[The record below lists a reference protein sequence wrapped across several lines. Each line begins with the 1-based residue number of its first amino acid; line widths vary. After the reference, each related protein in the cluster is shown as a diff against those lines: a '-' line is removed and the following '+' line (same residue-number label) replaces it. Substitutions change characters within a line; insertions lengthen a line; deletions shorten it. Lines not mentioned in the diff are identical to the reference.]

1 MRLRDAALR
10 GSRLAFAHLTGR
22 AVPFHA
28 TLSVTQ
34 RCNHHCVYCSRPEQ
48 AGDELTTLEWCRVL
62 DELRGLGTER
72 VAFSGGEPLLRGD
85 LGSIVAHARG
95 LGLRCAMNTNG
106 ALVPRGRAVISRLQ
120 TLIISLDGDAASHD
134 RNRGRGSHA
143 GAVRAIESA
152 RSWGVPVKVNAV
164 LNANNVRS
172 LDWLL
177 DFCEKRDL
185 PLTLNVM
192 RAEKSALWKGAAR
205 HRLADADVRALIDR
219 IIAAKDDHGC
229 ILFSKSAFRLSRHWP
244 DFGRDHL
251 TRAEDANHPAGPLCS
266 AGRFH
271 CIIEPDG
278 RLFPCI
284 VTIGRVP
291 ALDVRKAGVAK
302 ALDLA
307 KRHDCAAC
315 YSPCLIEINSLFA
328 LRPRVLASLGS
339 TYLRGRIE

>member
-10 GSRLAFAHLTGR
+10 GSRLVFAHLTGR
-22 AVPFHA
+22 AVPFHV

-34 RCNHHCVYCSRPEQ
+34 LCNHHCVYCSRPEE
-48 AGDELTTLEWCRVL
+48 AGDEMTTREWCGVL
-62 DELRGLGTER
+62 DELRGLGTAR
-72 VAFSGGEPLLRGD
+72 IAFSGGEPLLRDD
-85 LGSIVAHARG
+85 LESIVAQARS

-106 ALVPRGRAVISRLQ
+106 SLVPRRRAVISKLQ
-120 TLIISLDGDAASHD
+120 TLIVSLDGDAASHD

-143 GAVRAIESA
+143 GALRAIESA

-164 LNANNVRS
+164 LNANNVGG

-205 HRLADADVRALIDR
+205 HRLADADARALIGR

-229 ILFSKSAFRLSRHWP
+229 ILFSRSTYRFARQWP
-244 DFGRDHL
+244 DFGRDRI
-251 TRAEDANHPAGPLCS
+251 TRKEAGDHPAGPRCS

-284 VTIGRVP
+284 AAIGRVP
-291 ALDVRKAGVAK
+291 AQDVRKAGVAK

-307 KRHDCAAC
+307 RRHDCAAC
-315 YSPCLIEINSLFA
+315 HLPCLIEVNSLFA
-328 LRPRVLASLGS
+328 LRPRVLAGLGR
-339 TYLRGRIE
+339 TYLRTGIE